1 MRVSLLLLG
10 GIVVLSVTV
19 ARALSCVCSPLECD
33 PITLAD
39 CPDGLTWDPCKCC
52 KVCARVEGEPCG
64 GLFGFSGKCA
74 AGLQC
79 LIKNLV
85 PHPRESTVDEGVCTK
100 IPGRMRRHCAGGP
113 ILSEAGC
120 NLVGEGSS
128 TSELDG
134 SQDAGKCVCGHP
146 VLWCPEDPQPYM
158 FKTKHECEL
167 NLAAKMAYD
176 GLYETAETSADNGES
191 DKIHRAAESVWRD
204 VRSVH

>member
-1 MRVSLLLLG
+1 MALASSRQQVHSKGNGGARGKKNSYKSLFMMSSSPRARQREKKLSLATSLWSYYHLLLLLL
-10 GIVVLSVTV
+10 VLVFILAYGSDYV
-19 ARALSCVCSPLECD
+19 AL
-33 PITLAD
+33 
-39 CPDGLTWDPCKCC
+39 K
-52 KVCARVEGEPCG
+52 
-64 GLFGFSGKCA
+64 
-74 AGLQC
+74 
-79 LIKNLV
+79 
-85 PHPRESTVDEGVCTK
+85 
-100 IPGRMRRHCAGGP
+100 MRRHCAGGP

-176 GLYETAETSADNGES
+176 GLYETAETSADNGKLAHLIRKLVEVRRES
-191 DKIHRAAESVWRD
+191 
-204 VRSVH
+204 